1 MVCYIHV
8 YGRQHGITTETAHQ
22 HIQLLEQAI
31 KHKFEGSAHWHGKC
45 YHQDR
50 IRPHPSWLRRD
61 LVYACAG
68 EKGNNRLNE
77 VWYNTWI
84 FRINLKIDGDLDERT
99 TRTLLGLHMK
109 VERIHF
115 TERSPNETTKRM
127 RDLRDE
133 IPWLIDGS
141 VEMRNTGDFRFFGRR
156 FEIGRDI

>member
-1 MVCYIHV
+1 MVCYIQV
-8 YGRQHGITTETAHQ
+8 YDRQHGITTETAYQ

-31 KHKFEGSAHWHGKC
+31 NHKFEESAHWHGKC

-50 IRPHPSWLRRD
+50 VRPHPSWLRRD

-99 TRTLLGLHMK
+99 ARTLLGLHMK
-109 VERIHF
+109 VERIQF

-127 RDLRDE
+127 RELRDE
-133 IPWLIDGS
+133 IPWLADGS
-141 VEMRNTGDFRFFGRR
+141 VEMRNTGDCRFFGRQ